1 MGLRSEHR
9 IPYVVIDMHTQGI
22 WSGARDGDN
31 PQDLILRW
39 AGVRTAP
46 VYDLC
51 APITSEDSHIVYG
64 QITGSMPSLPIRIPL
79 HVNEPF

>member
-39 AGVRTAP
+39 AGVRTALSLLLA
-46 VYDLC
+46 YMLLC
-51 APITSEDSHIVYG
+51 MISVP
-64 QITGSMPSLPIRIPL
+64 PSPL
-79 HVNEPF
+79 RTVT